1 MPELVAEPV
10 VPETRPGGY
19 RTLARNS
26 AIAAGA
32 VVANGLLSAAL
43 LALCA
48 KLGQTGE
55 IAAYTVMTSALAFV
69 LIFASGGSALLYLN
83 GTEDQRRLV
92 RSQWML
98 VVIPGLLLGIVAV
111 GAFYAARGYGPA
123 ALAAAGVVALGNGLA
138 TLQQTDFSRRMRF
151 LASAVLVCTSKAVSL
166 VMVLLGVPLTVALAT
181 AGLAQLL
188 AGELILGKHGSLR
201 ADLLRGLSF
210 AGALRGYRAS
220 RDLFGYSLGELYVAR
235 FGTLVLS
242 LTATPAVM
250 GSYGAIITAYQA
262 IGGVVQSAL
271 QVPMVARARSR
282 LGIEQSN
289 HPAGFSIVVALACA
303 VPMAVVVAAL
313 SPLLTARV
321 LSLPHRE
328 SAAWLAVF
336 MLALPFMAVNR
347 ALLFNWIGDGRY
359 GRATK
364 AMGAL
369 AAVLTVTVAAGVPL
383 FGPLG
388 SAAATATAEA
398 ATLAAILLLR
408 LRPGRAATVDSAE
421 RLLAP

>member
-1 MPELVAEPV
+1 MPELVADP
-10 VPETRPGGY
+10 VPETRPAGY

-48 KLGQTGE
+48 KLGQTDE

-111 GAFYAARGYGPA
+111 GAFYATRGYGPA

-151 LASAVLVCTSKAVSL
+151 LASAVLICTSKAVSL

-188 AGELILGKHGSLR
+188 AGELILGKRGSRR
-201 ADLLRGLSF
+201 ADLLHGLSPR
-210 AGALRGYRAS
+210 GALRGYRAS
-220 RDLFGYSLGELYVAR
+220 RHLFGYSLGELYVAR
-235 FGTLVLS
+235 LGTLVL
-242 LTATPAVM
+242 
-250 GSYGAIITAYQA
+250 
-262 IGGVVQSAL
+262 
-271 QVPMVARARSR
+271 
-282 LGIEQSN
+282 
-289 HPAGFSIVVALACA
+289 
-303 VPMAVVVAAL
+303 
-313 SPLLTARV
+313 
-321 LSLPHRE
+321 
-328 SAAWLAVF
+328 
-336 MLALPFMAVNR
+336 
-347 ALLFNWIGDGRY
+347 
-359 GRATK
+359 
-364 AMGAL
+364 
-369 AAVLTVTVAAGVPL
+369 
-383 FGPLG
+383 
-388 SAAATATAEA
+388 
-398 ATLAAILLLR
+398 
-408 LRPGRAATVDSAE
+408 
-421 RLLAP
+421 